1 MHLVHPTAHIQLS
14 ATEALSRSNSKVC
27 AFSSAF
33 RLALGVA
40 LLGCSLSQ
48 AQTTTINLAT
58 QGRNA
63 DFSSFPFTRP
73 VTVGTNLPTACQVG
87 QLFFNS
93 TATPGTN
100 LYGCT
105 APNVWTTLTSSST
118 PSPQVTL
125 TPSSVVFGNQTVA
138 TTSAVKTITLMN
150 SGTSYLSLSGISISG
165 ANAADFLE
173 SNTCGTIVPSGAT
186 CTLSITF
193 KPSAVAAETASIVI
207 TGNQPGSPTVVSV
220 TGSGVAAI
228 TSGGI
233 TLTPS
238 AMFAG
243 ENGQITFTSNK
254 PVNWSLANGSS
265 GTLTSSSSTSATFA
279 APASIPAQ
287 NVIGS
292 CQATPNDSVYNTR
305 IDNLPVESHSS
316 TWTVNMGTNGISF
329 LTSWGTN
336 IADSTTPVQNMSFYY
351 TTGYNG
357 PFVFPKWPALKREG
371 GTFGTRL
378 NDTDHHIVTVRRD
391 NCQFYETYNDYFTPS
406 TCRDGVTK
414 GCNAQSGLAYGWN
427 SYALPTGGSTDAA
440 GLPLA
445 PLTLHLDEIKAG
457 VIKHAMRFT
466 VAGGYIHALPYWPA
480 NSSNGCGSCGNA
492 PPYGARFRL
501 KASYDISKFSS
512 TAQVILTALKQYG
525 MFLADAGTGP
535 TITASTD
542 LTEDPT
548 VSGALGAIT
557 GAQIN
562 MTNFEAVDESSF
574 MASSS
579 SAQVSPANGYQ
590 TPSTFA
596 VLTATDQ
603 TNSSYQVSF
612 PIALQSV
619 IVGIPSPTMVI
630 LAGLQS
636 YQLTSWVTGNSNQNT
651 TWSLVSGVG
660 SVTAGGAYT
669 PPSSV
674 ASPSSA
680 VLQATSVADPT
691 ASSKLYVTVLPVG
704 TNPAGSIRIDSGN
717 PGGSVDS
724 GGNTWFGD
732 QAFETGAYA
741 ESVGDYPN
749 WNSLNNN
756 PERVVYQS
764 AGHTYGNDIVYSLIV
779 PNGNYKVRL
788 MLGQPYNGCSG
799 CATFDPTWHAPIN
812 LEANGQ
818 IAFHNFDFGLPI
830 SYAYATPID
839 VYIPA
844 QVTNNSLTVALRIN
858 LPDVPIS
865 TQPSPNINGLEIIP
879 DTTSPHL
886 AIDTQQKTSLTAG
899 NTLQLY
905 SVGWYMSNAVTWSI
919 SGPGSI
925 SQTGLYTAPAT
936 ASSSAQTVAITATST
951 ATSGVQATV
960 TLTIPASGS

>member
-1 MHLVHPTAHIQLS
+1 M
-14 ATEALSRSNSKVC
+14 
-27 AFSSAF
+27 
-33 RLALGVA
+33 
-40 LLGCSLSQ
+40 
-48 AQTTTINLAT
+48 
-58 QGRNA
+58 
-63 DFSSFPFTRP
+63 
-73 VTVGTNLPTACQVG
+73 
-87 QLFFNS
+87 
-93 TATPGTN
+93 
-100 LYGCT
+100 
-105 APNVWTTLTSSST
+105 WTTLTSSTT
-118 PSPQVTL
+118 PAPQVTL
-125 TPSSVVFGNQTVA
+125 TPSSVLFGNQTVA

-150 SGTSYLSLSGISISG
+150 SGTSYLSLLAISISG

-173 SNTCGTIVPSGAT
+173 SNTCGAIVPSGAT

-193 KPSAVAAETASIVI
+193 KPSTVTAETASLTI
-207 TGNQPGSPTVVSV
+207 TGNQPGSPTTVSV

-228 TSGGI
+228 TSGGL

-238 AMFAG
+238 STFAG
-243 ENGQITFTSNK
+243 ENGQITISSNK

-351 TTGYNG
+351 TVGYNG
-357 PFVFPKWPALKREG
+357 PFVFPQWPTLKREG

-378 NDTDHHIVTVRRD
+378 NDTDHHVVTVRRD

-427 SYALPTGGSTDAA
+427 SYTLPTGGSTDAA

-457 VIKHAMRFT
+457 AIKHAMRFT

-480 NSSNGCGSCGNA
+480 NSSNGCSSCVNA

-501 KASYDISKFSS
+501 KASYDISKFSP

-542 LTEDPT
+542 TTEDPT
-548 VSGALGAIT
+548 TMGALGAIT
-557 GAQIN
+557 GAQIG

-574 MASSS
+574 MVSSS
-579 SAQVSPANGYQ
+579 SAQVNPANGYQ

-603 TNSSYQVSF
+603 SNSNYQVSF

-619 IVGIPSPTMVI
+619 IVGIPSPTMYI
-630 LAGLQS
+630 LAGLQN

-669 PPSSV
+669 PPGSV

-680 VLQATSVADPT
+680 VLQVASAADPT
-691 ASSKLYVTVLPVG
+691 ASTKLYVTVLPVG
-704 TNPAGSIRIDSGN
+704 SNPAGSIRIDSGN
-717 PGGSVDS
+717 PGGSVDN
-724 GGNTWFGD
+724 GGNTWLGD

-741 ESVGDYPN
+741 ELGGDYPN
-749 WNSLNNN
+749 WPSLNGN

-788 MLGQPYNGCSG
+788 MLGQPYNGCTG
-799 CATFDPTWHAPIN
+799 CATFDRTWHAPIN

-818 IAFHNFDFGLPI
+818 IAFHNFDFGFPI

-839 VYIPA
+839 VYMPA

-865 TQPSPNINGLEIIP
+865 TQPSPTINGVEIVP
-879 DTTSPHL
+879 DAASPHL

-925 SQTGLYTAPAT
+925 SQTGLYTAPVT
-936 ASSSAQTVAITATST
+936 ASSSAQTVTITATST
-951 ATSGVQATV
+951 ATSGVQATA

>member
-1 MHLVHPTAHIQLS
+1 M
-14 ATEALSRSNSKVC
+14 
-27 AFSSAF
+27 
-33 RLALGVA
+33 
-40 LLGCSLSQ
+40 
-48 AQTTTINLAT
+48 
-58 QGRNA
+58 
-63 DFSSFPFTRP
+63 
-73 VTVGTNLPTACQVG
+73 
-87 QLFFNS
+87 
-93 TATPGTN
+93 
-100 LYGCT
+100 
-105 APNVWTTLTSSST
+105 
-118 PSPQVTL
+118 
-125 TPSSVVFGNQTVA
+125 VFGNQTVA
-138 TTSAVKTITLMN
+138 TTSALKTITLMN
-150 SGTSYLSLSGISISG
+150 SGTSYLSILGISISG

-173 SNTCGTIVPSGAT
+173 SNTCGVIVPSGAS

-193 KPSAVAAETASIVI
+193 KPSTVAAESASLSIS
-207 TGNQPGSPTVVSV
+207 GNQSGSPTVVSV

-238 AMFAG
+238 ATIAG

-265 GTLTSSSSTSATFA
+265 GTLVSSSSTSATFS

-305 IDNLPVESHSS
+305 IDNLPVESHSA
-316 TWTVNMGTNGISF
+316 TWTANMGTNGISF

-336 IADSTTPVQNMSFYY
+336 IADSTTPVKNMLFYY

-357 PFVFPKWPALKREG
+357 PFVMPQWPALKREG
-371 GTFGTRL
+371 GTFGTRM
-378 NDTDHHIVTVRRD
+378 NSTDHHTLTVRRD
-391 NCQFYETYNDYFTPS
+391 NCQFYEIYNSYFTPS
-406 TCRDGVTK
+406 TCRDGVTQ

-445 PLTLHLDEIKAG
+445 PLTLHLDEVKAG
-457 VIKHAMRFT
+457 AIKHAMRFT

-480 NSSNGCGSCGNA
+480 NSSNGCGSCANA

-501 KASYDISKFSS
+501 KASYDISKFSA

-542 LTEDPT
+542 LTEDGT

-574 MASSS
+574 MVTSS
-579 SAQVSPANGYQ
+579 SAQVNPTNAYQ

-603 TNSSYQVSF
+603 TNSTYQVSF

-619 IVGIPSPTMVI
+619 IVGIPSPTMSI
-630 LAGLQS
+630 LAGIQN
-636 YQLTSWVTGNSNQNT
+636 YQLTSWVTGSSNQNT

-660 SVTAGGAYT
+660 SVTASGAYT

-680 VLQATSVADPT
+680 VLQASSVADPT
-691 ASSKLYVTVLPVG
+691 ASTKLYVTVLPVG
-704 TNPAGSIRIDSGN
+704 SNPAGSIRIDSGN

-749 WNSLNNN
+749 WASLSSN
-756 PERVVYQS
+756 PEKVVYQS
-764 AGHTYGNDIVYSLIV
+764 SGHTYGNDIVYSLVV

-799 CATFDPTWHAPIN
+799 CATFDPTWHAPLN

-839 VYIPA
+839 VYMPA
-844 QVTNNSLTVALRIN
+844 QVTNNSLNVALRIN
-858 LPDVPIS
+858 LPDLPIS
-865 TQPSPNINGLEIIP
+865 TQPSPSINGLEIIP
-879 DTTSPHL
+879 DSTSPHL
-886 AIDTQQKTSLTAG
+886 AIDTQQKTSVTAG
-899 NTLQLY
+899 STLQLY

-925 SQTGLYTAPAT
+925 SQTGLYTAPAA
-936 ASSSAQTVAITATST
+936 ASSSAQAVTITATST
-951 ATSGVQATV
+951 ATSGVQATA